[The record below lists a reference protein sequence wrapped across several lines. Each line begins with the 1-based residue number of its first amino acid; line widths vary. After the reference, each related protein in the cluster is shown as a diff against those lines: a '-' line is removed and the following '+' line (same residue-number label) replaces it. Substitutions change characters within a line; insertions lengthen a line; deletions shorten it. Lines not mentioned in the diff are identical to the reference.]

1 MRGWKVG
8 VLALLVWWVGPAS
21 AQVDLEQYV
30 KRAGYEDI
38 KISPD
43 GRHYAATVPTDDRVG
58 LVLLRRSDGK
68 VVASALGVENS
79 VVADFWWANDER
91 VVIAMA
97 EQLGSRDAPYLTGE
111 LFSLGT
117 DGARVKSLIGAP
129 PEAGRIQVVGGNPV
143 LAELVDTLVDDPG
156 HVLIAVSDSGP
167 ARTQIEKLDIYS
179 GRRTPVASAPVRR
192 AHFVTDTVGEL
203 RLAEGARDDNFSK
216 LYYRDDAGAEW
227 RLVNDE
233 AQSGHYERPLGF
245 SSDGV
250 TAYLQ
255 VEQESGPDLVVAWN
269 TRTGE
274 RTEALRDGAVD
285 PYDIVY
291 DRDGRTL
298 LGVQYMDAGVRT
310 RFVDETAQTARIY
323 RSLEQAFTASAVT
336 ITSFTR
342 DGRLALVRVWSDRT
356 PGNFYL
362 YDTQAHTAEPV
373 FALRHW
379 FEPAA
384 LSPARGVS
392 LQARDGLTLHGY
404 LTLPRAQ
411 QTPARPLPMVVMPHG
426 GPFGV
431 FDEWT
436 FDDDTQ
442 LLAEAGYAV
451 LRVNYRGSG
460 NYGSRFRQAGAREWG
475 GRMQDD
481 LTDATRWAI
490 EQKIAD
496 PDRICLYGASYGGY
510 AALMGVA
517 REPELYRCAVGYVG
531 VYDLE
536 DLHRDRSWTSRWLR
550 TWAGDWLGQRDSL
563 ARRSPTTLADR
574 IKAPVFLAAGGNDVI
589 APISH
594 SKKMERALRDAG
606 VLVETLYFSSEGH
619 GFHAREHRRE
629 FYTRLLD
636 FLARHLG
643 GARAKDPEADV
654 ATAR

>member
-1 MRGWKVG
+1 MREWKVG
-8 VLALLVWWVGPAS
+8 VLALLVWLTGPAN
-21 AQVDLEQYV
+21 AQVDLEPYV
-30 KRAGYEDI
+30 KRAGYEAI
-38 KISPD
+38 RISPD

-58 LVLLRRSDGK
+58 LVLLRRSDGQ

-97 EQLGSRDAPYLTGE
+97 EQWGSRDEPYPTGE

-117 DGARVKSLIGAP
+117 DGARVKSLIGAR
-129 PEAGRIQVVGGNPV
+129 PEAGRIQVVSGDRV
-143 LAELVDTLVDDPG
+143 LAELIDTLPDDPR
-156 HVLIAVSDSGP
+156 HVLIAVSDFGP

-192 AHFVTDTVGEL
+192 AHFLTDTAGEV

-216 LYYRDDAGAEW
+216 LYYRDGADAEW

-245 SSDGV
+245 SADGV

-255 VEQESGPDLVVAWN
+255 VEQANGPDLVMAWN

-274 RTEALRDGAVD
+274 RTEVLRDGVVD

-291 DRDGRTL
+291 DQDGRTL

-310 RFVDETAQTARIY
+310 GFVDETAPTARIH
-323 RSLEQAFTASAVT
+323 RSLEQAFAGSALA

-342 DGRLALVRVWSDRT
+342 NGRLALVRVWNDRT

-373 FALRHW
+373 FALRPW
-379 FEPAA
+379 FEPAS
-384 LSPARGVS
+384 LPPARGVR
-392 LQARDGLTLHGY
+392 LQARDGLTLRGY
-404 LTLPRAQ
+404 LTLPRGQ
-411 QTPARPLPMVVMPHG
+411 QTPARPLPLVVMPHG

-460 NYGSRFRQAGAREWG
+460 NYGSRFRRAGAREWG

-490 EQKIAD
+490 EQEIAD
-496 PDRICLYGASYGGY
+496 PARICIYGGSYGGY
-510 AALMGVA
+510 AALMGAA

-536 DLHRDRSWTSRWLR
+536 DMHRDGSWTSRWLR
-550 TWAGDWLGQRDSL
+550 TWVEDWLGERDSL

-574 IKAPVFLAAGGNDVI
+574 IEAPVFLAAGGKDAR

-606 VLVETLYFSSEGH
+606 VPVETLYFSTEGH
-619 GFHAREHRRE
+619 GFYASEHRRE

-643 GARAKDPEADV
+643 GARAREQGAGV